1 VRLTAGVLIIGS
13 LVWDS
18 EKGRSA
24 WRDKRLNMAE
34 AQTVTAPIRYGR
46 LSESRGHSYTM
57 VLSRLCPVGQAKL
70 VPCSHT
76 ISSLQDLIVEAE
88 CLWKAEQP
96 RAQAHR
102 IAADWGCVALLC
114 HSERNLPADL
124 LRGWAER
131 VAREPDYGN
140 VSQTSEE
147 GTLVCRTDGLL
158 RIGWPRLV
166 ESGAEAEFDVLLVT
180 ANDPRITASSP
191 SYPTAQV
198 IADAWN
204 RAGRDVEYFWKNSDN
219 GICTF
224 EDAEIRTWLHPQEQ
238 GRA

>member
-76 ISSLQDLIVEAE
+76 ISSLQDL
-88 CLWKAEQP
+88 LWKLSVSG
-96 RAQAHR
+96 RR
-102 IAADWGCVALLC
+102 
-114 HSERNLPADL
+114 SS
-124 LRGWAER
+124 R
-131 VAREPDYGN
+131 VLKPIE
-140 VSQTSEE
+140 SQ
-147 GTLVCRTDGLL
+147 RTG
-158 RIGWPRLV
+158 
-166 ESGAEAEFDVLLVT
+166 
-180 ANDPRITASSP
+180 
-191 SYPTAQV
+191 
-198 IADAWN
+198 DAWHCSVT
-204 RAGRDVEYFWKNSDN
+204 RSEIFRR
-219 GICTF
+219 IC
-224 EDAEIRTWLHPQEQ
+224 
-238 GRA
+238 